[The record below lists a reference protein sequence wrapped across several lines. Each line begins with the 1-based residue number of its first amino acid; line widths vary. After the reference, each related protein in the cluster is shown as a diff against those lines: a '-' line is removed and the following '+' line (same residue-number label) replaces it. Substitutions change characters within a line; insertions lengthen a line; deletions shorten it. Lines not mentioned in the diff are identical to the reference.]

1 MGNNYNYY
9 SLSFFVFE
17 IILLNCVELE
27 LDCLSLIIVMEQLT
41 STDVDYCRHPFNCSF
56 RSIKY
61 SSIVLMLVC
70 HF

>member
-41 STDVDYCRHPFNCSF
+41 STRC
-56 RSIKY
+56 
-61 SSIVLMLVC
+61 
-70 HF
+70 